1 MRYSRL
7 RTLVATAAAA
17 ALVLTACSSDTEGGT
32 DDPTDT
38 AATDETTEEGT
49 EAEPSEAAATTSAA
63 TEASGDPINVAVLT
77 SSSGPLGAYGTQY
90 IDGFEAGLA
99 YATDGTNAV
108 DGRPI
113 SYEVIDDGGTPETA
127 IAAATDIVGEG
138 TTIVAGTV
146 VSGVAAQMAP
156 FAAENDILYISGPA
170 ATDAIT
176 GINDNTFRSG
186 RQSWQDVTTAAAL
199 VDDVANSTV
208 VVFAQDNAF
217 GQANAAAV
225 EAVLGSQGATIEP
238 VLVPDSATEFTPFA
252 QQVLDV
258 APDLVFVAWAGE
270 TSGAMWQ
277 AMDQQGVLTDTA
289 VATGLADRATWPALG
304 AAGVNLN
311 MLAHYFPTAPD
322 NEVNQYL
329 VDNVESPDLFT
340 PDGFVA
346 AQMIVQAVSE
356 GSPED
361 VDSMIAALEGWT
373 FDAPKGSQ
381 TVRAS
386 DHAML
391 QPMFTAS
398 FETMDPDPANIEIAL
413 LDTLTAEDTAPPEAG
428 N

>member
-17 ALVLTACSSDTEGGT
+17 ALVLTACSSDTDEPT
-32 DDPTDT
+32 DD
-38 AATDETTEEGT
+38 ATDATTTAEATEAAPTGAAETT
-49 EAEPSEAAATTSAA
+49 AAATE
-63 TEASGDPINVAVLT
+63 EASGDPISVAVLT

-113 SYEVIDDGGTPETA
+113 EYEIIDDGGTPETA
-127 IAAATDIVGEG
+127 ISAATEIVGEG

-146 VSGVAAQMAP
+146 VSGVAAQLAP
-156 FAAENDILYISGPA
+156 FADENDILYISGPA

-199 VDDVANSTV
+199 VDDVANATI

-217 GQANAAAV
+217 GQANTAAV

-289 VATGLADRATWPALG
+289 VATGLADRATWPSLG
-304 AAGVNLN
+304 AAGTNLN

-329 VDNVESPDLFT
+329 VDNVEAPDLFT

-361 VDSMIAALEGWT
+361 VGSMIAALEGWS
-373 FDAPKGSQ
+373 FEAPKGSQ

-413 LDTLTAEDTAPPEAG
+413 LDTLTAEDTAPPESA

>member
-1 MRYSRL
+1 MRM
-7 RTLVATAAAA
+7 LVATAAAA
-17 ALVLTACSSDTEGGT
+17 SLVLAACSSDDGGDDATTE
-32 DDPTDT
+32 
-38 AATDETTEEGT
+38 ATEAETTEAAAPTDAATT
-49 EAEPSEAAATTSAA
+49 EAEATEAAAT
-63 TEASGDPINVAVLT
+63 EADGDPINVAVLT
-77 SSSGPLGAYGTQY
+77 SSSGPLGAYGSQY

-113 SYEVIDDGGTPETA
+113 DYEIIDDGGTPESA
-127 IAAATDIVGEG
+127 IAAATDVVGEG

-146 VSGVAAQMAP
+146 VSGVATQMAP
-156 FAAENDILYISGPA
+156 FADENDLLYISGPA
-170 ATDAIT
+170 ASDAVT

-208 VVFAQDNAF
+208 VVFAQDTAF

-225 EAVLGSQGATIEP
+225 EAVLGSEGATVEA
-238 VLVPDSATEFTPFA
+238 VLVPESATEFTPFA
-252 QQVLDV
+252 QQILDIG
-258 APDLVFVAWAGE
+258 PDLVFVAWAGE
-270 TSGAMWQ
+270 TAGAMWQ
-277 AMDQQGVLTDTA
+277 ALDQQGVLADIP

-311 MLAHYFPTAPD
+311 MLAHYFPTAAD

-329 VDNVESPDLFT
+329 VDNVEAPDLFT

-346 AQMIVQAVSE
+346 AQMIVQAVTE

-361 VDSMIAALEGWT
+361 VDSMIAALEGWS

-398 FETMDPDPANIEIAL
+398 FDNMDADPENITISL
-413 LDTLTAEDTAPPEAG
+413 LDTLSADDTAPPEAG
-428 N
+428 